1 MRTMESSLQLSE
13 CWVNAQDRLLRKTSL
28 SSTGFQSSMKHC
40 LMLSMVE
47 QRWKLGKKSS
57 RVYSKVEL
65 LVSERDKSLYPM
77 CFAQKKPK
85 INSNEKVQKIKQEVY
100 EKFMKSKNIYD
111 TTVSTS
117 PDYLVEVILK
127 NKSILT
133 NVNSV

>member
-1 MRTMESSLQLSE
+1 M
-13 CWVNAQDRLLRKTSL
+13 
-28 SSTGFQSSMKHC
+28 
-40 LMLSMVE
+40 
-47 QRWKLGKKSS
+47 
-57 RVYSKVEL
+57 
-65 LVSERDKSLYPM
+65 VSERDKSLYPM

-111 TTVSTS
+111 TTVLIS

-133 NVNSV
+133 NVNSVLN

>member
-1 MRTMESSLQLSE
+1 M
-13 CWVNAQDRLLRKTSL
+13 
-28 SSTGFQSSMKHC
+28 
-40 LMLSMVE
+40 
-47 QRWKLGKKSS
+47 
-57 RVYSKVEL
+57 
-65 LVSERDKSLYPM
+65 VSERDKSLYPM

-133 NVNSV
+133 NVNSVSKLNSFIK

>member
-1 MRTMESSLQLSE
+1 M
-13 CWVNAQDRLLRKTSL
+13 
-28 SSTGFQSSMKHC
+28 
-40 LMLSMVE
+40 
-47 QRWKLGKKSS
+47 LGKRPRPSTEEDISEQHWLSKFYEALLDVEHGRAEMEIREKSS

-133 NVNSV
+133 NVNSVLN